1 MSELRQSMVE
11 QIINENLT
19 VPRRPPLRYYG
30 GKWRIAPWIIDHLP
44 THRTYVEV
52 FGGAAGVLLRKPRS
66 HAEIYNDLDSEVF
79 NFFSVL
85 RSNTKQLCRLVDLTP
100 YSREEFEL
108 TQDVSNDPLESA
120 RRFVARCFLGRGC
133 SNSVRDATGF
143 ASCDI
148 RTRKSYARE
157 WAGVPDAL
165 AAAADRL
172 QGVTIEHLHF
182 QQLIPKFDH
191 RDTVF
196 YADPPY
202 PLTTRAA
209 NGKGYLHEM
218 TDPDHRKL
226 AWLLKTCKARV
237 LISGYNCG
245 LYDELYSSWRRD
257 EKATTANG
265 QAGAVK
271 RTEVLW
277 MNF

>member
-1 MSELRQSMVE
+1 VIQLAHES
-11 QIINENLT
+11 LT
-19 VPRRPPLRYYG
+19 VPRRPPLRYHG

-44 THRTYVEV
+44 DHRTFVEI

-66 HAEIYNDLDSEVF
+66 HAEVYNDLDSEVF

-85 RSNTKQLCRLVDLTP
+85 RNSTKELCRLVDLTSF
-100 YSREEFEL
+100 SRDEFDL
-108 TQDVSNDPLESA
+108 THEATDDPLESA
-120 RRFVARCFLGRGC
+120 RRFVARCFLGR
-133 SNSVRDATGF
+133 SASSSALDSSGF
-143 ASCDI
+143 AGCDI

-172 QGVTIEHLHF
+172 QGVTIENLHF
-182 QQLIPKFDH
+182 RRLIPKFDH
-191 RDTVF
+191 RDSVF

-202 PLTTRAA
+202 PLLTRAA

-218 TDPDHRKL
+218 TDPDYREL

-237 LISGYNCG
+237 LISGYDCG
-245 LYDELYSSWRRD
+245 LYDELYQGWRRD

-265 QAGAVK
+265 QAGAVQ